1 MKVHFFSRKSNNI
14 FFSIEELFGTIQREL
29 QGKIDFENFY
39 MPFHNNG
46 LINRIKNILFAQR
59 SKGNINHITGDI
71 NYLGIFLP
79 RRNTILTIHDCGEL
93 DKLRGLKRLFL
104 WLFWFYLPV
113 KRLKYITVISQT
125 TKQHLLSYVNVNPDK
140 ILVIPNCLIGNY
152 KPSQK
157 KFNNNKPLI
166 LQIGITPN
174 KNIERLAEALENIP
188 CIVKIIGKPSLEQQN
203 ALYKHNVDFE
213 YLTELT
219 RDEIIV
225 EYDKCDIVAF
235 VSLLEGFGLPII
247 EGQAM
252 LKPVITSNLS
262 AMPETAGDGA
272 CLVNPKDVNEIR
284 KGILKII
291 NNVEYRVGIVEK
303 GFINQRRFNPEVVS
317 KCYLELYKSILQM

>member
-14 FFSIEELFGTIQREL
+14 FFSIEELFGTIQRGL
-29 QGKIDFENFY
+29 LGKIDFENFF
-39 MPFHNNG
+39 MPFDNKG
-46 LINRIKNILFAQR
+46 LTNRFKNILFAQR

-93 DKLRGLKRLFL
+93 DKLKGPKRLFL

-113 KRLKYITVISQT
+113 KKLKHITVISQT
-125 TKQHLLSYVNVNPDK
+125 TKQHLLSYVKVNPDK

-157 KFNNNKPLI
+157 NFNKDKPLI

-174 KNIERLAEALENIP
+174 KNIERLAAALQNIP
-188 CIVKIIGKPSLEQQN
+188 CTVKIIGKPSLEQQN
-203 ALYKHNVDFE
+203 ALHKHNIDFE
-213 YLTELT
+213 YLTGLT
-219 RDEIIV
+219 REEVIV
-225 EYDKCDIVAF
+225 EYDKCDIVSF

-247 EGQAM
+247 EAQAM

-272 CLVNPKDVNEIR
+272 CLVNPNDVNEIR
-284 KGILKII
+284 AGILKII
-291 NNVEYRVGIVEK
+291 NDNEYRKDIVEK
-303 GFINQRRFNPEVVS
+303 GFINQRRFNPEIVS
-317 KCYLELYKSILQM
+317 KQYLELYKSIS